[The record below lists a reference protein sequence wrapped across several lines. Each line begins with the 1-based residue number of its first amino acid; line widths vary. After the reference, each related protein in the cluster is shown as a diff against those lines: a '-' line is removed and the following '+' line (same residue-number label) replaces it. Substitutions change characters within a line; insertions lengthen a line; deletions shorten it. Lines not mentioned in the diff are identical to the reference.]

1 MSERNKIVYQ
11 DWTFVDKDIQSGS
24 VYLAMSLMSDQLEA
38 NTFTA
43 TVNCTDKT
51 IIDFERNAPLTYY
64 NSGQQK
70 GIFYVQSITRNG
82 PISYTISATSAIG
95 LLIEVQNYGV
105 IYTGQ
110 TVAALLPSF
119 CGTGPFAVKTT
130 LLDIARSGW

>member
-51 IIDFERNAPLTYY
+51 IINFERNAPLTYY

-70 GIFYVQSITRNG
+70 GIFYVQSITRMQ
-82 PISYTISATSAIG
+82 YR
-95 LLIEVQNYGV
+95 LLLGHHRRRRHILPNPLM
-105 IYTGQ
+105 
-110 TVAALLPSF
+110 LL
-119 CGTGPFAVKTT
+119 
-130 LLDIARSGW
+130 LQIHRWRYDLMRWH